1 MSVSRIPRSPEIIES
16 PRALRQFFHNSPDI
30 NKVKKLAHKPAYMP
44 PKEYSLMVPFK
55 GIALIVGMFF
65 LVVIHPLFKL
75 IGATN
80 LAIRT
85 NLLFD
90 HYRERCLTIGDT
102 DSNILVPMM
111 NQSRLDASDLYLSPP
126 LKTSYGMIHY
136 SETSGHCRGITKWFN
151 FLYLKT
157 RSAFSSPENHIR
169 AVSKRFRKGSPI
181 EAAFIQ
187 SLHVSNPKKTHRPI
201 LKALRLKHN
210 YKLIERSNNI
220 KTIAALAKKIYS
232 LPQGCYDIQLPIT
245 EKTGHGISFIREKK
259 ERFYIDANKGAINIS
274 NPQIL
279 ESFIS
284 NYVNLAK
291 NPKGLIGI
299 AKVKLA

>member
-44 PKEYSLMVPFK
+44 PKEYSLVVPFK
-55 GIALIVGMFF
+55 EIALFAGVLFLATVHSLSKLVG
-65 LVVIHPLFKL
+65 
-75 IGATN
+75 ANN

-85 NLLFD
+85 DLLAKYYLNRFSI
-90 HYRERCLTIGDT
+90 IGDT

-111 NQSRLDASDLYLSPP
+111 NRSRLDASDLYLSPP

-136 SETSGHCRGITKWFN
+136 SDTSGHCRGISNWFN

-187 SLHVSNPKKTHRPI
+187 SLHNSNPGKTYKPI
-201 LKALRLKHN
+201 LKALRLKLN
-210 YKLIERSNNI
+210 YKFLERSNKI
-220 KTIAALAKKIYS
+220 KTIPALAKKIYS
-232 LPQGCYDIQLPIT
+232 LPQGCYNIGLPVTKKI
-245 EKTGHGISFIREKK
+245 GHSISFIREKK
-259 ERFYIDANKGAINIS
+259 ERFYIDPNKGAIHIS

-284 NYVNLAK
+284 SYVNLAE
-291 NPKGLIGI
+291 NPKRLIAI